1 METYQVR
8 VVNSDFESSN
18 HVEAANFGEARRHAL
33 RAVLDIGADEVCN
46 GKTFF
51 GAEVIVERDGEV
63 EERFLVGI
71 GQSPLKG

>member
-1 METYQVR
+1 MR
-8 VVNSDFESSN
+8 DP
-18 HVEAANFGEARRHAL
+18 GEARRHAL
-33 RAVLDIGADEVCN
+33 RAVLDIGADEICN
-46 GKTFF
+46 GKIFF